1 MEMDLPEKSKALCA
15 AEDADVP
22 VLELSHLRKAYRRS
36 GVSDCAAVCDV
47 SLSVR
52 AGECVGLVGE
62 SGSGK
67 TTIARLA
74 LRLDDADTGNILL
87 HGRDVTHW
95 KGARLKPFYR
105 SVQAIFQDPVGSFD
119 PRRTLGASV
128 AEGLRNAGISRGE
141 AFKRALEL
149 MESCGLTT
157 SIADRYPREVSGGQC
172 QRAAIA
178 RALTLDP
185 EVLVCDE
192 ATSALDAMAQKRVIE
207 LLGRLRRERGLGVL
221 FICHD
226 IALVNKMCDRVVVLD
241 RGRVVEEG
249 PTDQV
254 LRGPQSD
261 AARALLLAAV
271 QIYEGALTSRAV

>member
-1 MEMDLPEKSKALCA
+1 MDLPEKSKALRGGAFLIA
-15 AEDADVP
+15 AEDADAP
-22 VLELSHLRKAYRRS
+22 VLELSRLRKAYRRS
-36 GVSDCAAVCDV
+36 GASDCVAVNDV

-67 TTIARLA
+67 TTVARLA
-74 LRLDDADTGNILL
+74 LRLDDADAGNILL

-95 KGARLKPFYR
+95 RGARLKPFYQ

-128 AEGLRNAGISRGE
+128 SEGLRNAGVARDE
-141 AFKRALEL
+141 AFRRALDI
-149 MESCGLTT
+149 MESCGLATG
-157 SIADRYPREVSGGQC
+157 IADRYPREVSGGQC

-192 ATSALDAMAQKRVIE
+192 ATSALDATAQKRVIE
-207 LLGRLRRERGLGVL
+207 LLGRLRCERGLGVL
-221 FICHD
+221 FVCHD
-226 IALVNKMCDRVVVLD
+226 IALVSKVCDRVVVLD
-241 RGRVVEEG
+241 SGHVVEEG
-249 PTDQV
+249 PTDRV
-254 LRGPQSD
+254 LRNPQSD
-261 AARALLLAAV
+261 AARALLLALA
-271 QIYEGALTSRAV
+271 